1 MGAVKRLDDEP
12 ALAPIQAH
20 VLSRAKSAGLTLD
33 SALGRLGAIIQEG
46 EAADALVG
54 IKTFLDYTVGRPATN
69 SKNLHLH
76 AGGKSADKF
85 FDKGVFDTPPA
96 PRLED

>member
-1 MGAVKRLDDEP
+1 MGAVKRINDEP

-20 VLSRAKSAGLTLD
+20 VLSKAKGAGLTLE
-33 SALGRLGAIIQEG
+33 SALGRLAGIIDDG
-46 EAADALVG
+46 EPADALVG
-54 IKTFLDYTVGRPATN
+54 IKTFFDYTVGRPATN

-76 AGGKSADKF
+76 AGGKSTDKF